1 WWVLGLWRATEAWCA
16 LVKTPCVSPL
26 LSPLRPQE
34 CAALAA
40 ELHTCR
46 EQLMQ
51 REEEIANLKAE
62 RNNTRL
68 LLEHLEF
75 LVSRHERALQKTVI
89 RRQAKTPAGVS
100 SEVEVLKVLNSILE
114 KDKTEAE
121 MVCLATAVLNLCT
134 CLSKV
139 QSQVK
144 ELLTTLCILVAKL
157 EEDLDTSRKDLILSE
172 ARNTILQ
179 RDVREAVAQKEDM
192 QDRITTLEKR
202 CLRAQHKATSLHD
215 LKDKL
220 ENEIA
225 KKDSLHR
232 QTVDQN
238 RQLQERL
245 EVAERKLQP
254 TPRKAKSLPEVEAEP
269 AQRVA
274 TLCKAEQRRG
284 NMEERLRQ
292 MEAQLEEKNQELQR
306 VRQREKL
313 KEETNQHLSSTIDKL
328 LYESDKRLQRHL
340 QERMAAAEDKDHLL
354 RNLEALRA
362 ILKRARVRG
371 SSLHHGRTHVGSIPA
386 SRFRLA
392 DSPTDASSSSSSS
405 SAVLRRH
412 RKGRVARLR
421 HEPSKLLPLEEESQ
435 DSTARTRCVPSAP
448 SSQRSLSLD
457 RLQQGALHKASHE
470 DIRDAT
476 KSPGSRDGPLSSLSK
491 TSNSQD
497 SLTNAP
503 KKKGITKSIRWL
515 LTRRQKVHP
524 SHASDEPA

>member
-1 WWVLGLWRATEAWCA
+1 MRCGGRGRCSSEH
-16 LVKTPCVSPL
+16 PVSPL
-26 LSPLRPQE
+26 LEVFHLRGGRPGPLFLRRPSRSRQE

-75 LVSRHERALQKTVI
+75 LVSRHERALQKTI
-89 RRQAKTPAGVS
+89 IGRQ
-100 SEVEVLKVLNSILE
+100 
-114 KDKTEAE
+114 
-121 MVCLATAVLNLCT
+121 
-134 CLSKV
+134 V
-139 QSQVK
+139 QSQMK
-144 ELLTTLCILVAKL
+144 ELLATLCTLMAKL
-157 EEDLDTSRKDLILSE
+157 EEDLDISRKDLILSE
-172 ARNTILQ
+172 AMNTILQ
-179 RDVREAVAQKEDM
+179 RDVREAMAQKEDM

-232 QTVDQN
+232 QTADQN

-245 EVAERKLQP
+245 EVAERKLQQ

-284 NMEERLRQ
+284 NIEERLRQ

-313 KEETNQHLSSTIDKL
+313 KEETNQHLSGTIDRL
-328 LYESDKRLQRHL
+328 LSESDERLKRHL
-340 QERMAAAEDKDHLL
+340 KERMAAAEDKDHLL
-354 RNLEALRA
+354 RKMEALRA
-362 ILKRARVRG
+362 VLKRARVRG
-371 SSLHHGRTHVGSIPA
+371 SSRHHGRTHVGSIPA

-392 DSPTDASSSSSSS
+392 GSPTDASSTSS

-421 HEPSKLLPLEEESQ
+421 HEPSKLLHLEEESQ
-435 DSTARTRCVPSAP
+435 DSTARARCVPSAS

-476 KSPGSRDGPLSSLSK
+476 NLPTLLLPMVLQHAEPSS
-491 TSNSQD
+491 D
-497 SLTNAP
+497 Y
-503 KKKGITKSIRWL
+503 I
-515 LTRRQKVHP
+515 
-524 SHASDEPA
+524 

>member
-1 WWVLGLWRATEAWCA
+1 MERAFGSHRGHGCLLSAEVLVWRKDPVIRWVLSIGLKEEANNRVDGGVHGTLMA
-16 LVKTPCVSPL
+16 LDGTFDVT
-26 LSPLRPQE
+26 
-34 CAALAA
+34 ALALLVQIPTQNTQVTPGR
-40 ELHTCR
+40 LHPPT
-46 EQLMQ
+46 
-51 REEEIANLKAE
+51 A
-62 RNNTRL
+62 L
-68 LLEHLEF
+68 LLE
-75 LVSRHERALQKTVI
+75 
-89 RRQAKTPAGVS
+89 TP
-100 SEVEVLKVLNSILE
+100 
-114 KDKTEAE
+114 
-121 MVCLATAVLNLCT
+121 
-134 CLSKV
+134 
-139 QSQVK
+139 QP
-144 ELLTTLCILVAKL
+144 
-157 EEDLDTSRKDLILSE
+157 
-172 ARNTILQ
+172 
-179 RDVREAVAQKEDM
+179 
-192 QDRITTLEKR
+192 
-202 CLRAQHKATSLHD
+202 
-215 LKDKL
+215 
-220 ENEIA
+220 
-225 KKDSLHR
+225 
-232 QTVDQN
+232 TVDQN

-245 EVAERKLQP
+245 EVAERRLQQ

-284 NMEERLRQ
+284 NMEERLHQ

-340 QERMAAAEDKDHLL
+340 KERMAAAEDKDHLL
-354 RNLEALRA
+354 RNFEALRA
-362 ILKRARVRG
+362 VLKRARVRG

-405 SAVLRRH
+405 TVLRRH

-497 SLTNAP
+497 SLNNAP

>member
-1 WWVLGLWRATEAWCA
+1 
-16 LVKTPCVSPL
+16 
-26 LSPLRPQE
+26 
-34 CAALAA
+34 
-40 ELHTCR
+40 
-46 EQLMQ
+46 MQ

-62 RNNTRL
+62 RNNTRPM
-68 LLEHLEF
+68 LEHLEF
-75 LVSRHERALQKTVI
+75 LVSRHERSLWKTVV
-89 RRQAKTPAGVS
+89 RRQAKTQAG
-100 SEVEVLKVLNSILE
+100 ESI
-114 KDKTEAE
+114 EAE
-121 MVCLATAVLNLCT
+121 
-134 CLSKV
+134 V
-139 QSQVK
+139 QSQMK
-144 ELLTTLCILVAKL
+144 ELLATLCALVAKL
-157 EEDLDTSRKDLILSE
+157 EEDLDISRKDLILSE

-179 RDVREAVAQKEDM
+179 RDVHEAVAQKEDM

-245 EVAERKLQP
+245 EVAERRLQQ

-284 NMEERLRQ
+284 NIEERLRQ

-328 LYESDKRLQRHL
+328 LYESDKRLHL
-340 QERMAAAEDKDHLL
+340 KERMAAAEDKDHLL

-362 ILKRARVRG
+362 VLKRARVRG

>member
-1 WWVLGLWRATEAWCA
+1 MERAFGSHRGHGCLLSAEVLVWRKDPVIRWVLSIGLKEEANNRVDGGVHGTLMA
-16 LVKTPCVSPL
+16 LDGTFDVT
-26 LSPLRPQE
+26 
-34 CAALAA
+34 ALALLVQIPTQNTQVTPGR
-40 ELHTCR
+40 LHPPT
-46 EQLMQ
+46 
-51 REEEIANLKAE
+51 A
-62 RNNTRL
+62 L
-68 LLEHLEF
+68 LLE
-75 LVSRHERALQKTVI
+75 
-89 RRQAKTPAGVS
+89 TP
-100 SEVEVLKVLNSILE
+100 
-114 KDKTEAE
+114 
-121 MVCLATAVLNLCT
+121 
-134 CLSKV
+134 
-139 QSQVK
+139 QP
-144 ELLTTLCILVAKL
+144 
-157 EEDLDTSRKDLILSE
+157 
-172 ARNTILQ
+172 
-179 RDVREAVAQKEDM
+179 
-192 QDRITTLEKR
+192 
-202 CLRAQHKATSLHD
+202 
-215 LKDKL
+215 
-220 ENEIA
+220 
-225 KKDSLHR
+225 
-232 QTVDQN
+232 TVDQN

-245 EVAERKLQP
+245 EVAERRLQQ

-274 TLCKAEQRRG
+274 TLCKVGPPFPSGSHEAWQHGRKAAPDGGPAGGKEPRTAAG
-284 NMEERLRQ
+284 TCPGGAAAHLAVIED
-292 MEAQLEEKNQELQR
+292 EAQAGGVG

-340 QERMAAAEDKDHLL
+340 KERMAAAEDKDHLL
-354 RNLEALRA
+354 RNFEALRA
-362 ILKRARVRG
+362 VLKRARVRG

-405 SAVLRRH
+405 TVLRRH

-497 SLTNAP
+497 SLNNAP